1 MCKTTIALLR
11 GQAKAK
17 SILLMLNCNLESDV
31 YFYDEMRVNQILI
44 NLMTNAIK
52 FSLRSSHV
60 LVMVKAATVTEDM
73 AQISISVQDTGIGIN

>member
-1 MCKTTIALLR
+1 
-11 GQAKAK
+11 
-17 SILLMLNCNLESDV
+17 MLNCNLESDV